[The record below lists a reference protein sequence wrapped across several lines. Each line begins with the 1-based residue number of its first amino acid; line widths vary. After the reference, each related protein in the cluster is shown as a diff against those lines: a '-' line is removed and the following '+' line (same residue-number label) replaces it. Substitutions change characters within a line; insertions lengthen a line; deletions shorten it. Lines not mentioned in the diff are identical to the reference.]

1 MVAVTAL
8 FSSVRRIFNAAR
20 AYNSIDFCPL
30 LKTLSG
36 YRIAY
41 LGGDLRAG
49 LNVALLAF
57 PQGMAYALIAGLPI
71 EYGIYGSAVAALVG
85 PIFAKSR
92 YITMGPTNATS
103 VLLLSAFASLGITGS
118 DQLMLVPLLVLLTG
132 VFIMLGAYFKVANL
146 VQYISRS
153 VITGYITA
161 AALLI
166 ITNQIPKT
174 LGLDLDGQK
183 GATFFE
189 SVQLI
194 AGALNTTQ
202 SVTLGVSL
210 LTALLFIL
218 LSWKFKSLP
227 NVAISLIVLS
237 VVSALWIDG
246 THEVAHL
253 SQIDT
258 HAWTLSVPQ
267 VSLDALSLLAG
278 PALAIALLC
287 VLEGISIGKSL
298 AAKTGARLDANQAMF
313 SIGAS
318 NIACALL
325 SGMPASGSL
334 TRSSLAESS
343 GIHTPVASI
352 LSGLIILAG
361 AFAVGPFTKYI
372 PQCTLAVLVIA
383 IGVSLINKR
392 TIKIVT
398 RATRSD
404 AIVFG
409 MTFGSSM
416 LLPLDTAIYI
426 GVGVSIMLFLK
437 KVARPDMVEY
447 AFNEKGELAEMPNQ
461 SSRELP
467 EVSIVHV
474 EGELFFGAADLF
486 RDQMRRI
493 CEDPNLKI
501 VVLKMRNAHHMDA
514 TGVMALEELVRYMN
528 EMGRYLIL
536 SEAKVDLIRVLKNA
550 GLYDYIEARNIFTDD
565 PQNPTLSTALALRR
579 AKEHLGDADANVS
592 IYVDPVR
599 DHDKKGDRH

>member
-383 IGVSLINKR
+383 IGISLINKR

>member
-258 HAWTLSVPQ
+258 HAWALSVPQ

-383 IGVSLINKR
+383 IGISLINKR

-409 MTFGSSM
+409 VTFGSSM